1 MNKYFEQNLRLVD
14 YIDGLMIVDK
24 NCIIRHYYTA
34 YPDVVKLERDEPI
47 NHSLFEIYPYLKKE
61 DSYIWKVLQTGESFI
76 NYEQTYVNFR
86 GDAMDSISSAIPIKE
101 KGEVVGC
108 IDLVVYKDAHVEE
121 RRLSFDM
128 SLISSLTKS
137 YNTSNQS
144 IDDIITQDGGMIRI
158 KEKIIKTSD
167 SDAHVLVYGKTGTGK
182 ELIVNAIQKTSKRK
196 DAPFIKQNCAAIP
209 STLLESILFGTTK
222 GSFTG
227 AQDTPGLFE
236 LADGGTLFLDE
247 INSMELDAQA
257 KLLRVLEDN
266 KIRRIGAKSEKT
278 VDVRIIA
285 AVNEEPEGC
294 VESNKIREDL
304 FYRLCV
310 LRYDVPTLFER
321 KGDIPLLAEHFRR
334 HYNKKLHKQII
345 AYSEEVMEIFNKYDW
360 PGNVRELKNVVESAF
375 HNNHEAIITVND
387 IPNYIL
393 SRLKIDDLRKSK
405 DFNLSLNEMISR
417 YEQMIIE
424 DAYER
429 NHKSLTKTAK
439 ELQVSKQ
446 NLFYKMKKYEIR

>member
-167 SDAHVLVYGKTGTGK
+167 SDAHGW
-182 ELIVNAIQKTSKRK
+182 Q
-196 DAPFIKQNCAAIP
+196 C
-209 STLLESILFGTTK
+209 
-222 GSFTG
+222 
-227 AQDTPGLFE
+227 
-236 LADGGTLFLDE
+236 
-247 INSMELDAQA
+247 
-257 KLLRVLEDN
+257 
-266 KIRRIGAKSEKT
+266 
-278 VDVRIIA
+278 
-285 AVNEEPEGC
+285 
-294 VESNKIREDL
+294 
-304 FYRLCV
+304 
-310 LRYDVPTLFER
+310 
-321 KGDIPLLAEHFRR
+321 
-334 HYNKKLHKQII
+334 
-345 AYSEEVMEIFNKYDW
+345 
-360 PGNVRELKNVVESAF
+360 
-375 HNNHEAIITVND
+375 
-387 IPNYIL
+387 
-393 SRLKIDDLRKSK
+393 
-405 DFNLSLNEMISR
+405 
-417 YEQMIIE
+417 
-424 DAYER
+424 
-429 NHKSLTKTAK
+429 
-439 ELQVSKQ
+439 
-446 NLFYKMKKYEIR
+446 